1 MGTDRATSL
10 RRALSLLES
19 LGADEAISA
28 GGLGVTRLAELVD
41 ADKSQVSRT
50 LRALH
55 DTGFV
60 ERDADT
66 LLYRLG
72 WRVFALAGRAGDR
85 RLVDAAPPVLLHLVA
100 ELGERSH
107 LSVLQGT
114 SVLTVL
120 TESPPHALQT
130 VSWVGRTT
138 PAQCTSAGRSLL
150 MDAERPELEALF
162 AGVDFACGGPNAPAG
177 VAALHERITAA
188 RLTGYAVVDE
198 EFEPGTVAVSAPVRD
213 AGGRV
218 VAAVNVSAPKFR
230 MGDRLTPAGECVRQ
244 AADSLSRKLGWSGA
258 L

>member
-1 MGTDRATSL
+1 MASERGTSL
-10 RRALSLLES
+10 RRALSLLAS
-19 LGADEAISA
+19 LGADDAISA
-28 GGLGVTRLAELVD
+28 GGLGVTRLAELVH

-50 LRALH
+50 LRTLNE
-55 DTGFV
+55 TGFV

-72 WRVFALAGRAGDR
+72 WRMFLLAGRAGDR

-107 LSVLQGT
+107 LSVLQGVD
-114 SVLTVL
+114 VLTVL

-130 VSWVGRTT
+130 VAWVGRTA
-138 PAQCTSAGRSLL
+138 PVHCTSSGRSLL
-150 MDAERPELEALF
+150 MDAERTELEALL
-162 AGVDFACGGPNAPAG
+162 ADYDFGGGGPNAPDG

-188 RLTGYAVVDE
+188 RLSGYAVVDE
-198 EFEPGTVAVSAPVRD
+198 ELEPGVVAVSAPVRD

-230 MGDRLTPAGECVRQ
+230 MGERLTQAGECVKQ
-244 AADSLSRKLGWSGA
+244 AAESLSRKLGWSGA
-258 L
+258 P

>member
-1 MGTDRATSL
+1 MATERATSL
-10 RRALSLLES
+10 RRALGLLES
-19 LGADEAISA
+19 LGAADAISA
-28 GGLGVTRLAELVD
+28 GGLSVTRLAKLVG

-50 LRALH
+50 LQTLH
-55 DTGFV
+55 ATGFV

-72 WRVFALAGRAGDR
+72 WRIFSLAGRAGDR

-107 LSVLQGT
+107 LSVLQGV

-130 VSWVGRTT
+130 VAWVGRTA
-138 PAQCTSAGRSLL
+138 PAQCTSSGRALL

-162 AGVDFACGGPNAPAG
+162 AGTDFACGGPNAPDG
-177 VAALHERITAA
+177 VGALHERITAA
-188 RLTGYAVVDE
+188 RVTGYAAVDE
-198 EFEPGTVAVSAPVRD
+198 EFERGTVAVSAPVRD
-213 AGGRV
+213 ASGRV

-230 MGDRLTPAGECVRQ
+230 MGERLTPAGECVKQ
-244 AADSLSRKLGWSGA
+244 AADSLSRKLGWTGA
-258 L
+258 P